1 MPAFEKK
8 GKRWQST
15 QHPFIS
21 VLTVNHSNLEPA
33 RGPLKNTGGAP
44 MLQKCFMCKET
55 VAIKDLNLMS
65 FTYRYQMYVGKYVRS
80 REKLW
85 WCRWTRVVRWGTQG
99 LGKETNKLC
108 LWWRK
113 IKCGV
118 IIIMSDSGCV
128 LIKADWTK
136 FHLNQKSLRLW
147 LDVRLSF
154 QKALQSSYSSGP
166 RKVLKVNQRFL
177 KMKEF
182 MSSGSWSNCELCRIT
197 NIVPPWRQKR
207 SAAFE

>member
-1 MPAFEKK
+1 MPAFKK
-8 GKRWQST
+8 KAKRWQST
-15 QHPFIS
+15 TYPFIS
-21 VLTVNHSNLEPA
+21 VLTVNRSNPEPTS
-33 RGPLKNTGGAP
+33 GPPRNTGGAP
-44 MLQKCFMCKET
+44 MLQKSSMCKET
-55 VAIKDLNLMS
+55 VVIKDLNLMS

-85 WCRWTRVVRWGTQG
+85 WCRWRRVVWRGTQG
-99 LGKETNKLC
+99 LGEGTNKLR
-108 LWWRK
+108 LRWRK
-113 IKCGV
+113 IKCWV
-118 IIIMSDSGCV
+118 IIIMSGSGFV

-136 FHLNQKSLRLW
+136 VRLNQKSLRLW
-147 LDVRLSF
+147 PDVRLSF

-182 MSSGSWSNCELCRIT
+182 VSSRSWSNCELCRIT
-197 NIVPPWRQKR
+197 NIVPPWRQKC